1 MGRDEPLK
9 GLHSSQPLH
18 GAFPSSEGQVAVLC
32 AIVEP
37 AAYFLSIS
45 VSQLLHRRTI
55 GAETVRDN
63 DARGAVT
70 LQRFLQELQRRG
82 LVPPRGH
89 EGFRH
94 LALRVDRVPEVA
106 AFTVHAHEDLVQ
118 MPTPVGVLAQGLD
131 RERIVEANIGPN
143 RFTQNRAVSWQMSMP
158 RSKARSSTFRSDKG
172 KRTYSITTIWITSGE

>member
-131 RERIVEANIGPN
+131 PP
-143 RFTQNRAVSWQMSMP
+143 RADRRGEHRAEPVHPKP
-158 RSKARSSTFRSDKG
+158 RSFVADVDAALEGQVFD
-172 KRTYSITTIWITSGE
+172 IPQ